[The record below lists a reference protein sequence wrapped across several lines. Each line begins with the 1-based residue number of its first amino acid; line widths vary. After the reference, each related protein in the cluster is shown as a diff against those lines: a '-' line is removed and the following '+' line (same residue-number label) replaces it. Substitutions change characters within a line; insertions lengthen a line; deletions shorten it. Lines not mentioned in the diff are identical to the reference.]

1 MASVRTIH
9 VHNIRSHTEYL
20 LEFSPGVTIITGAN
34 GSGKTSLLE
43 AVYVSLQ
50 GTSFKGSDKDML
62 QKDAP
67 WWKIETIL
75 QTPND
80 IPHTSDTPDD
90 YHDFQTR
97 TVKFDST
104 KPLSRKQFVIDSK
117 TTARIPAKHKYPLVL
132 FDPDD
137 LRLLNGSPSRR
148 RQFIDRFI
156 SQLNPLYGPVLRK
169 YERALK
175 QRNSL
180 LKHATIQDDQLF
192 AWNVALAEHGAYII
206 EQRIAF
212 IERINDKLAS
222 KYQEIAGTHDETA
235 IHYSHTYVGDVKQKL
250 LNELHAHVQKDHYL
264 GSTSVGPH
272 RHDVIFSINTSPA
285 LSIASRGEVRTIV
298 LALKFLEVEIIESIT
313 GKRPIILLDD
323 VFSELDADRQKLLT
337 SQLTGYQII
346 ITSATSHAG
355 EHLHHV
361 QIS

>member
-1 MASVRTIH
+1 MASVRTLR
-9 VHNIRSHTEYL
+9 VHNVRSHKEYL
-20 LEFSPGVTIITGAN
+20 IEFSPEVTIITGAN

-43 AVYVSLQ
+43 AVYLSLQ
-50 GTSFKGSDKDML
+50 GTSFTGSDKDML
-62 QKDAP
+62 QKEAP
-67 WWKIETIL
+67 WWKIEAIL
-75 QTPND
+75 QTPE
-80 IPHTSDTPDD
+80 DTPGE

-97 TVKFDST
+97 IVKFDSE
-104 KPLSRKQFVIDSK
+104 KPLSKKQFVIDSK
-117 TTARIPAKHKYPLVL
+117 TTARIPAKYKYPVVL

-137 LRLLNGSPSRR
+137 LRLLNGSPTRR

-175 QRNSL
+175 QRNNL
-180 LKHATIQDDQLF
+180 LKAAIVHDDQLF

-212 IERINDKLAS
+212 IERINSNLGS
-222 KYQEIAGTHDETA
+222 RYNEIAGKDDDVT

-250 LNELHAHVQKDHYL
+250 LNDLHAHLQRDQYL
-264 GSTSVGPH
+264 GNTSVGPH

-323 VFSELDADRQKLLT
+323 VFSELDASRQQLLT

-355 EHLHHV
+355 EHLQHIKL
-361 QIS
+361 Q